1 MNTKTLLA
9 ISFAAILG
17 ISLAVASFA
26 PMAIASNGANKSVY
40 STDQP
45 IVSFEA
51 EGEETLASA
60 TIKTAKPTDLLILYN
75 EECALYT
82 EVNLKSSKQTTGVD
96 GVEIDTA
103 RAAHNIQ
110 LYVDGAAVGEE
121 ITMCDRTYGIHTNI
135 LNQIQDLCV
144 AVNDIYDSIDGT
156 SYECD
161 ETFLNSWIKT
171 NSAHGWNWI
180 VLNLGQDFSTDG
192 SHTIEVKGTYVDEDD
207 TDNVENAD
215 EAVVIGER
223 SLIVVPTHLDV
234 AAE

>member
-1 MNTKTLLA
+1 MNAKTILA

-26 PMAIASNGANKSVY
+26 PVAIASGANKSVY

-45 IVSFEA
+45 IAIFEA
-51 EGEETLASA
+51 GLEQTVAST
-60 TIKTAKPTDLLILYN
+60 TIKTAKPTDVLILFN

-82 EVNLKSSKQTTGVD
+82 EVGLTSSKQRTSTI

-103 RAAHNIQ
+103 RAAHDIQ
-110 LYVDGAAVGEE
+110 LYVDGVAVGEK

-135 LNQIQDLCV
+135 LNQIQDLCI
-144 AVNDIYDSIDGT
+144 AVDDIYDSIDGT
-156 SYECD
+156 SYTCAD
-161 ETFLNSWIKT
+161 SFFNTWIKT

-180 VLNLGQDFSTDG
+180 VVNLGQEFNTDG
-192 SHTIEVKGTYVDEDD
+192 THTIEVKGIYTDEDD

-223 SLIVVPTHLDV
+223 SLIVIPTQLDV
-234 AAE
+234 GAT